1 MAIPKLYPDVEQALR
16 YPDNLGNGGT
26 TQHEFQ
32 EFIRNIYSVLD
43 GCVKSGGVW
52 QPNSAVSAGDVVIAP
67 EMATGTKALVVQAG
81 VTSNNE
87 PAWGDVGTTLT
98 DGTVKYTIIP
108 SYVLVATNEEIS
120 AGTDTKKAV
129 SPAGLHSVTE
139 TIKNYVNDKNA
150 DVNKK
155 IDDTKGELIKYADR
169 YRNTTTYQRSVLPK
183 SAKTK
188 IVIAPSLIGIA
199 NAIYQSESSTSLDLT
214 KSTSWDN
221 PNYIANT
228 NRAGKDFYIYACIPD
243 SGTEPKFI
251 LSANSTVPTGYNA
264 DNSRKIGGFHCLCAS
279 VGTISGHSLSGYITG
294 DILPASVWDL
304 LHRCKGE
311 NEGMVYDAYDDVW
324 IGIYLLS
331 YDDGR
336 AVSRFNGVILDGEST
351 PKTHGLW
358 FTETLAKQKMRLPY
372 LHEFFNA
379 LKGCREQV
387 NISGSKD
394 WNTTGGHVYTNNVR
408 CISNIGLE
416 DPTGFMWQWSNNYG
430 MAGGSGWGSSAY
442 DSQVDSVNC
451 GGAYGNLWLPLVGGG
466 WGDGSGCGSRSVGGA
481 AVAARRGASSGARPA
496 SEPRVVIL

>member
-32 EFIRNIYSVLD
+32 EFIRNIYGVLD

-52 QPNSAVSAGDVVIAP
+52 QPNSAVSAGDIVIAP
-67 EMATGTKALVVQAG
+67 EMAAGTKALVMQAG

-87 PAWGDVGTTLT
+87 PEWGDVGTTIT

-108 SYVLVATNEEIS
+108 SYVLIATEEETS
-120 AGTDTKKAV
+120 AGTDTRKAV
-129 SPAGLHSVTE
+129 SPAGLHNVTE
-139 TIKNYVNDKNA
+139 TIKEYVDGKNA

-188 IVIAPSLIGIA
+188 IIISPSLVGIS

-251 LSANSTVPTGYNA
+251 LSANSTVPTGYTA
-264 DNSRKIGGFHCLCAS
+264 DN
-279 VGTISGHSLSGYITG
+279 
-294 DILPASVWDL
+294 
-304 LHRCKGE
+304 
-311 NEGMVYDAYDDVW
+311 
-324 IGIYLLS
+324 
-331 YDDGR
+331 
-336 AVSRFNGVILDGEST
+336 
-351 PKTHGLW
+351 
-358 FTETLAKQKMRLPY
+358 
-372 LHEFFNA
+372 
-379 LKGCREQV
+379 
-387 NISGSKD
+387 
-394 WNTTGGHVYTNNVR
+394 
-408 CISNIGLE
+408 LE
-416 DPTGFMWQWSNNYG
+416 K
-430 MAGGSGWGSSAY
+430 
-442 DSQVDSVNC
+442 
-451 GGAYGNLWLPLVGGG
+451 LVGFTAYVQTLVQSA
-466 WGDGSGCGSRSVGGA
+466 DTHFRD
-481 AVAARRGASSGARPA
+481 
-496 SEPRVVIL
+496 I